1 MSDERNRE
9 IAELRRRLAELEQQD
24 GTGPAVAPRSTPD
37 SPSAKLLRY
46 GGIAL
51 LVLVGAFAMWLSS
64 NQSKKPTPP
73 AFAESTPSSEPLTP
87 EQWAEIDKRRQEN
100 DALRQEAE
108 TARLAAITP
117 WTYRDDVD
125 PMSDKLTRWACTT
138 STNRAML
145 DRPYEPVSA
154 DLCLRQSP
162 RYGLDAIVQLNGDG
176 QILCRSYDGCTL
188 KIRFGDG
195 AQQSFSGAS
204 AADGSSNVVFISNA
218 SRFITAA
225 KSAPTTKI
233 QLTFYRAGDQVLE
246 FNTEKLEWPRP
257 AK

>member
-1 MSDERNRE
+1 MSDDKQRE
-9 IAELRRRLAELEQQD
+9 IDELEARLAQLKAAQRADPETPGKAIQKSDNRLLY
-24 GTGPAVAPRSTPD
+24 GVAAVV
-37 SPSAKLLRY
+37 
-46 GGIAL
+46 GVICVVGIAL
-51 LVLVGAFAMWLSS
+51 SARSPNALKAA
-64 NQSKKPTPP
+64 P
-73 AFAESTPSSEPLTP
+73 AVTAESAPSSPPLTP
-87 EQWAEIDKRRQEN
+87 EQWAEIDKRRQE
-100 DALRQEAE
+100 AEA
-108 TARLAAITP
+108 ARLAAVTP

-125 PMSDKLTRWACTT
+125 PMTDKLTRWACTT
-138 STNRAML
+138 STNRAIL
-145 DRPYEPVSA
+145 DRPYKPVSA

-162 RYGLDAIVQLNGDG
+162 RYGLHAIVQLNGSG

-195 AQQSFSGAS
+195 AQQSFSGGS

-218 SRFITAA
+218 TRFIAAA

-233 QLTFYRAGDQVLE
+233 QLTFYQAGDQVLE